1 MHTYV
6 CVCACVCVFVCERL
20 CIHIN
25 ILPKAINSFKKLWL
39 QLELLMLATACL
51 TGMSICNR
59 ICKAVQKKSHLQS
72 SFNLDAYK
80 GWAVADC
87 LYIDQD
93 DKMETETWLLN
104 TNTAL
109 NLRNLLVLLNCQEF
123 PSFIDCRSTAWV
135 RKTCQESDTLQSH
148 LEKQDR
154 TDNTQENRESRWLDW
169 VAATKI
175 WTLWPPPE
183 PVLCIM
189 PVHTCR
195 QTLKT

>member
-1 MHTYV
+1 MYAYLCI
-6 CVCACVCVFVCERL
+6 CVCMRCMFVCKRL

-39 QLELLMLATACL
+39 QLELLMVATASL

-59 ICKAVQKKSHLQS
+59 ICTVVQKKSHLQS
-72 SFNLDAYK
+72 SFNLDAYS
-80 GWAVADC
+80 

-109 NLRNLLVLLNCQEF
+109 NLRNLLVPLNCQEF

-135 RKTCQESDTLQSH
+135 HKTCQESGTLQSH
-148 LEKQDR
+148 LEKQHR

-183 PVLCIM
+183 PVMCIM